1 MKFTTTPFQ
10 KWVALVVFLGLS
22 IEAPLRLTSAQ
33 VNAADRVT
41 RAIEGRSTSVLRGH
55 LHPLATAA
63 ADQGRVGPGFHLD
76 RITMMFKPTGAQQA
90 SLATFLDQ
98 LHNPSSPEYQHWLTP
113 EQFADRFGMSRADMD
128 KIVGWLRAQGF
139 VIEEV
144 APSRLWITFAG
155 NARQVESAFQTEI
168 HQYVVNGTSHYA
180 NAIEPAV
187 PGALADVVLGLQSL
201 HNFRVKPRF
210 HSRKAKFTSS
220 ITGNHFLVPDDLAT
234 IYDIKQAY
242 STGIDGT
249 GGSLAVMGQTDILLS
264 DIQTFRS
271 LSGLP
276 ANDPS
281 VILVPGSDD
290 PGINNDDL
298 TEADLDLE
306 WAGAVAPGAQ
316 IIYVNS
322 NNGVFDSLL
331 YAIDQNLAPIISI
344 SYGDCES
351 NFTSAD
357 LNILRTVTQ
366 QANAQGITVVAPA
379 GDAGAADCDGTIGRQ
394 IARLGPTV
402 DVPAS
407 LPYVTG
413 IGGSTLYDVG
423 NYWSS
428 TNNGKNGSAISYIPE
443 VVWNDTLIFGETG
456 LAAGGGGRS
465 SVFPKP
471 SWQVGRGVPQDNARD
486 VPDVSLAASMHVG
499 YLICSAGNCVNGF
512 RASDDSLTVIGGTS
526 VGAPVFAG
534 IVALLNQQLNSAQG
548 NVNPGLYVIASTVPG
563 TFHDIVNGAN
573 WLPCQSGS
581 PGCSF
586 GVIGYTATRGYDL
599 ATGLGSVDV
608 FKLLTAWPSLVSPR

>member
-1 MKFTTTPFQ
+1 
-10 KWVALVVFLGLS
+10 
-22 IEAPLRLTSAQ
+22 
-33 VNAADRVT
+33 
-41 RAIEGRSTSVLRGH
+41 
-55 LHPLATAA
+55 
-63 ADQGRVGPGFHLD
+63 
-76 RITMMFKPTGAQQA
+76 
-90 SLATFLDQ
+90 
-98 LHNPSSPEYQHWLTP
+98 
-113 EQFADRFGMSRADMD
+113 MD

-139 VIEEV
+139 VIEDV
-144 APSRLWITFAG
+144 APSRQWITFAG
-155 NARQVESAFQTEI
+155 NARQVESAFKTEI
-168 HQYVVNGTSHYA
+168 HHYVVNGISHYA
-180 NAIEPAV
+180 NATEPAV
-187 PGALADVVLGLQSL
+187 PDALADVVLGLQSL
-201 HNFRVKPRF
+201 HNFRVKPRYQ
-210 HSRKAKFTSS
+210 SRKAKFTSS
-220 ITGNHFLVPDDLAT
+220 ISGNHFLVPDDLT
-234 IYDIKQAY
+234 TMYDIKKAY

-249 GGSLAVMGQTDILLS
+249 GQSIAVMGQTDILLS

-271 LSGLP
+271 LSGLA

-306 WAGAVAPGAQ
+306 WAGAAAPNAQ

-351 NFTSAD
+351 HFTAAD

-366 QANAQGITVVAPA
+366 QANAQGITIAASA
-379 GDAGAADCDGTIGRQ
+379 GDAGAADCDGSIDGRQ
-394 IARLGPTV
+394 IARLGPSV

-413 IGGSTLYDVG
+413 IGGTTLFDVG
-423 NYWSS
+423 NYWTR
-428 TNNGKNGSAISYIPE
+428 TNNGKNGSALSYIPE
-443 VVWNDTLIFGETG
+443 VAWNDTLIFRQSG
-456 LAAGGGGRS
+456 LVAGGGGRS

-471 SWQVGRGVPQDNARD
+471 SWQVGRGVPRDNARD

-499 YLICSAGNCVNGF
+499 YLICSAGSCVNGF

-534 IVALLNQQLNSAQG
+534 IIALLDQKLNSAQG
-548 NVNPGLYVIASTVPG
+548 NVNPGLYVVASAAPG
-563 TFHDIVNGAN
+563 AFHDIVHGAN
-573 WLPCQSGS
+573 WLPCQPGS
-581 PGCSF
+581 PGCSH

-599 ATGLGSVDV
+599 ATGLGSIDV
-608 FKLLTAWPSLVSPR
+608 FKLLTAWPSLLSPR